1 MKSVDTLG
9 SPVTEKQAGAAV
21 DVTEATKD
29 LENIKH
35 AHEFDPNLPQEKID
49 FLNKALQDGD
59 ADEIIAAETI
69 FTDDSPYIEVRAAV
83 RNTDGEEVANTV
95 RAWILGMIF
104 VTIGS
109 GLNMFLSMR
118 SPAINFPSLV
128 VQLLVYPI
136 GCLWAKIMP
145 TRVFNLFGLKWT
157 FNTGPFT
164 IKEHVVIVL
173 MSNVSIG
180 EDVQAL
186 PLNITVPVGTD
197 TILFRIR
204 LQYGCSLSASREA
217 VLQYQSRL
225 GLSTFV
231 YAEFPT
237 YRYWPG
243 WYCTEISGMASGN
256 DL

>member
-1 MKSVDTLG
+1 MKSAESLG
-9 SPVTEKQAGAAV
+9 AAAVEKQADAAV

-35 AHEFDPNLPQEKID
+35 AHEFDPNLPQEKLD

-59 ADEIIAAETI
+59 AVEIIEAETL
-69 FTDDSPYIEVRAAV
+69 FTDDSPYLEVRSAV
-83 RNTDGEEVANTV
+83 RSTDGGEVANTV
-95 RAWILGMIF
+95 RAWILGMLF
-104 VTIGS
+104 VTLGS

-145 TRVFNLFGLKWT
+145 TRVFNLFGLSWT

-180 EDVQAL
+180 KNAPEGT
-186 PLNITVPVGTD
+186 PLVLVVELTWLAYCRV
-197 TILFRIR
+197 R
-204 LQYGCSLSASREA
+204 L
-217 VLQYQSRL
+217 
-225 GLSTFV
+225 
-231 YAEFPT
+231 
-237 YRYWPG
+237 
-243 WYCTEISGMASGN
+243 
-256 DL
+256 

>member
-1 MKSVDTLG
+1 MKSAEPLG
-9 SPVTEKQAGAAV
+9 EPVVEKQTDAAV

-35 AHEFDPNLPQEKID
+35 AHEFDPNLPQEKLD

-59 ADEIIAAETI
+59 ADEILEAETL
-69 FTDDSPYIEVRAAV
+69 FTDDSPYIEVRSAV

-95 RAWILGMIF
+95 RAWILGMVF

-145 TRVFNLFGLKWT
+145 TRVFNLFGLRWT

-180 EDVQAL
+180 KNISSLFLLLLGDFDED
-186 PLNITVPVGTD
+186 G
-197 TILFRIR
+197 
-204 LQYGCSLSASREA
+204 
-217 VLQYQSRL
+217 
-225 GLSTFV
+225 
-231 YAEFPT
+231 
-237 YRYWPG
+237 
-243 WYCTEISGMASGN
+243 
-256 DL
+256 